1 MKGRLEQL
9 ELDYGSLVDL
19 HSQLKHGQPDEVAA
33 LVNRIRAEDFPEVR
47 APLEQGSITAD
58 GLPDGMDSTEDGASD
73 AKWDSLRTPLS
84 GFGDIQQNP
93 FTPNPFYGSMDD
105 DIPIDPALSGLDP
118 QLQQIGQSGS
128 SSFAQQAM
136 MQGSFNQGPG
146 LQMYGTSIASEST
159 PSARQLFQNHVPSML
174 RTNLPIVRHGM
185 ALQSRSMPESC
196 SAYSD
201 AQIET
206 LIREV
211 EVQAD
216 HEISKSRLCELSS
229 IAAVAAQY
237 VRGAIQ
243 PGLIDFFYGQFTPN
257 FARSRC
263 GLLTISRRRKALL
276 RRLHAIPPPPPRSP
290 QSLRHARARQHPES
304 IITSIRLHW

>member
-1 MKGRLEQL
+1 
-9 ELDYGSLVDL
+9 
-19 HSQLKHGQPDEVAA
+19 
-33 LVNRIRAEDFPEVR
+33 
-47 APLEQGSITAD
+47 
-58 GLPDGMDSTEDGASD
+58 MDSTEDGASD